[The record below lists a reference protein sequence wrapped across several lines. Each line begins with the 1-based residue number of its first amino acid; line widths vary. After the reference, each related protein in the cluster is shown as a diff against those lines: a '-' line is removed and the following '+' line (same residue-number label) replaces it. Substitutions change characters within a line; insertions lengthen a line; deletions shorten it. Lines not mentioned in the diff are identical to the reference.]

1 MLGKFVKVLK
11 IIGRKWFIF
20 LVAIIL
26 IVFIFNQIAAII
38 ITIIT
43 IVLFGIS
50 YVPSLLFSKKLNK
63 FLSNINVVEDKS
75 IARRLKRPLSLVQEK
90 MHKLSKNQNKKEWL
104 ITFYNGHYSFYN
116 EKVIKKFKDFYN
128 KGLGEKEIL
137 EQLKNFEIDTRAE
150 IKSIEDTLVNNNRLE
165 GRKVSVKEY
174 RDKKRYS

>member
-1 MLGKFVKVLK
+1 MPGKFVKALK
-11 IIGRKWFIF
+11 TIGRKWFIF
-20 LVAIIL
+20 LIIIIL
-26 IVFIFNQIAAII
+26 IVFIFNPIAAII

-50 YVPSLLFSKKLNK
+50 YVPTLMFSKKLNK
-63 FLSNINVVEDKS
+63 FLSNINVIEDKAV
-75 IARRLKRPLSLVQEK
+75 ARRLKRPLAQVQEK
-90 MHKLSKNQNKKEWL
+90 MYKLSKSQNKKEWL

-116 EKVIKKFKDFYN
+116 EKVIKKFKAYYN

-137 EQLKNFEIDTRAE
+137 EQLKKIEINTRAE
-150 IKSIEDTLVNNNRLE
+150 IKAIEETLVNNDRLK